1 MRFTVCM
8 LVGFVASTLLAG
20 CPPVPVA
27 ARPVKAG
34 PPPFKVSFR
43 KSQIP
48 GQGLVAN
55 VNNKSSTEKLT
66 VAVVFVLGK
75 GEKED
80 RSYRLDRQLKPLDSI
95 SIGWQ
100 ELGGWKLKHGDKL
113 RIRSD
118 EYKADLAC
126 DVAE

>member
-1 MRFTVCM
+1 MRFRACLLLGLM
-8 LVGFVASTLLAG
+8 AASRLVGCAPTIE
-20 CPPVPVA
+20 PD
-27 ARPVKAG
+27 RTVKEG

-55 VNNKSSTEKLT
+55 VNNKSSTDKIT
-66 VAVVFVLGK
+66 VAVAFVQGK
-75 GEKED
+75 GEKDE
-80 RSYRLDRQLKPLDSI
+80 RSYRLDRKLKPLDSM

-100 ELGGWKLKHGDKL
+100 ELGGWKLKHGDKF

-118 EYKADLAC
+118 EYKEELAC
-126 DVAE
+126 EVTE